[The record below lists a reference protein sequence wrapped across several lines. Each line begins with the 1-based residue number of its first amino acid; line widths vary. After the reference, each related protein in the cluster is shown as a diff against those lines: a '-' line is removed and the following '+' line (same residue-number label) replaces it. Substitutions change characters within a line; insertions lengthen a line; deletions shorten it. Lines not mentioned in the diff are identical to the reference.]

1 MHAWRSTLHY
11 LHIACWSHG
20 GGGGST
26 AAPAVVLP
34 HTPLAWLPICLSPCL
49 PACLLQETKELLQQ
63 HAAAVRANDR
73 LRTQAGVR
81 ERAAEE
87 VARDIEMAQIEREK
101 LLAEQVTW
109 DLEVGA
115 GHWGGVDR

>member
-1 MHAWRSTLHY
+1 MLEPWRRRQHSC
-11 LHIACWSHG
+11 ACCRSA
-20 GGGGST
+20 T
-26 AAPAVVLP
+26 YAACLAPHLP
-34 HTPLAWLPICLSPCL
+34 VSL

-115 GHWGGVDR
+115 GHWVGVDR